1 MANKINKMG
10 RWVAAAVLA
19 IADAGSGAVPL
30 TDASVNDTAGVCP
43 AVGPGGV
50 AQCTVTPGTGN
61 ASIPASGGAATVEIT
76 SFESGKTPGSGNA
89 SIPASGGAATVE
101 ITSFES
107 GKQIVH
113 RGGDEGFDTR
123 VIFDYV
129 GLVPQD
135 ADDLLALKNTLIA
148 NLDLVLLDG
157 VGTDIG
163 GYNVAMPVADNVT
176 IAGVGVGTITID
188 LDIQNNPLI
197 DPPNPLTFA
206 GFRLAGLDFGGLGDL
221 GSPPLV
227 TPATATWRQTDFFPA
242 SVLLAAADVPEPAT
256 ALILGA
262 GLVGLGVAAR
272 RRSE

>member
-1 MANKINKMG
+1 MQMANKINKMG
-10 RWVAAAVLA
+10 RWAAAAVLA
-19 IADAGSGAVPL
+19 IAAAGSGAVTI

-76 SFESGKTPGSGNA
+76 SFESGK
-89 SIPASGGAATVE
+89 
-101 ITSFES
+101 
-107 GKQIVH
+107 QIVH
-113 RGGDEGFDTR
+113 GGGDEGFDTR
-123 VIFDYV
+123 VIFDYL